1 VARGLLRVASIGV
14 AGGAVFG
21 VGFGGFYMLKAI
33 ESWNGPGMAGLLAG
47 WAVIV
52 WAISGLVAGFAIWS
66 WRARFKPAAI
76 GMTIAGVISGY
87 WAIQY
92 LGRDLAPWPS
102 IALGLVAVI
111 VLTSVAA
118 ACTAFLRERHIR
130 DRGVADSN

>member
-1 VARGLLRVASIGV
+1 VVRGLLRVASIGL
-14 AGGAVFG
+14 AGGASFG
-21 VGFGGFYMLKAI
+21 VVFGGFYMLKAI
-33 ESWNGPGMAGLLAG
+33 ESWNGPRMAGLLAG

-76 GMTIAGVISGY
+76 GMAIAGVISAY

-92 LGRDLAPWPS
+92 LGHDLTPWPS

-118 ACTAFLRERHIR
+118 ACTVSLRERRIG
-130 DRGVADSN
+130 DRGQPDSN